1 MTDGDADEEAARD
14 LIIVP
19 GMRTDRSNPLE
30 EGRAIAK
37 LGFDWTAR
45 ADERVHWSNA
55 QPPGVPTEALFT
67 AIE

>member
-1 MTDGDADEEAARD
+1 
-14 LIIVP
+14 
-19 GMRTDRSNPLE
+19 MRTDRSNPLE